1 MHNPIHEARNYSRR
15 DTLRHGIRVYPQ
27 IALAAALEFIRLF
40 IVVCVRNC
48 RNGPKWCGFVTRA
61 IESWKL
67 TFLAFEV
74 IQIEWLDR

>member
-27 IALAAALEFIRLF
+27 IALAAALEFIRLLCVCV
-40 IVVCVRNC
+40 IVVMDQS
-48 RNGPKWCGFVTRA
+48 GFA

>member
-48 RNGPKWCGFVTRA
+48 RNGPKWCAFA